1 MASKVL
7 KTVGMYE
14 QFERSGKPTR
24 ASHYCAG
31 CGHGILHKLI
41 TEALVDLGLQ
51 DRTVLVNPIGCSVF
65 GYYYWDVG
73 NIGAAHGR
81 APAIG
86 TAVNRVRPE
95 AITVVYQGDGDLGAI
110 GFNNTFQAASR
121 GERMVTFF
129 VNNAI
134 YGMTGGQMA
143 PTSLLNQKTVTSP
156 AGRNPLNEGYPL
168 HVCEVFSQLKAP
180 VYIARCS
187 LADTKRIMQARA
199 AVRKAL
205 ELQRD
210 GKGYAFV
217 EFLSPCPT
225 NFGMDALTSAAF
237 IANEMEKEFP
247 LGVFRDI
254 SAEVA
259 PREFKNIPHK
269 PASSFFAKGDDTGVE
284 AREDPNAK
292 ERRFKL
298 SGFGGQGI
306 LSLGIC
312 IAEAGRH
319 AGRFTSWLPS
329 YGPEQRGGSASCSVV
344 VAGRGV
350 GSPSVDTPDVLVCMN
365 QPAYERFAPT
375 VAKGGTLIVDATV
388 PLDAGKAPEGVRV
401 LSIPAIQLAQE
412 NGVPKA
418 ANTVMLG
425 ALAALG
431 VTGLPRDT
439 LLKALADSFWKKP
452 SLVPKNEAIFAA
464 AETWCAEHIK

>member
-1 MASKVL
+1 MATKIL
-7 KTVGMYE
+7 KTVGMYDT
-14 QFERSGKPTR
+14 FDRMGRPAR

-51 DRTVLVNPIGCSVF
+51 DRAVMVNPIGCAVF

-81 APAIG
+81 APAIA
-86 TAVNRVRPE
+86 TAVSRCRPD
-95 AITVVYQGDGDLGAI
+95 AITLAYQGDGDLGAI

-121 GERMVTFF
+121 GERMATFF

-143 PTSLLNQKTVTSP
+143 PTSLLSQKTATSP
-156 AGRNPLNEGYPL
+156 FGRDPLNEGYPL
-168 HVCEVFSQLKAP
+168 HVCEVLSQLKAP
-180 VYIARCS
+180 VYVARCS
-187 LADTKRIMQARA
+187 LADTKRIMQSRA

-205 ELQRD
+205 EIQRD
-210 GKGYAFV
+210 NKGYAFV

-225 NFGMDALTSAAF
+225 NFGMDSLASAAF
-237 IANEMEKEFP
+237 VANEMEKEFP
-247 LGVFRDI
+247 LGVFRDAV
-254 SAEVA
+254 AEAA
-259 PREFKNIPHK
+259 PREK
-269 PASSFFAKGDDTGVE
+269 PASRKPATELFPADTSTVE

-292 ERRFKL
+292 ELRFKL

-312 IAEAGRH
+312 IAEAGRY
-319 AGRFTSWLPS
+319 AGRFTTWLPS

-350 GSPSVDTPDVLVCMN
+350 GSPSVDAPDVLVCMN
-365 QPAYERFAPT
+365 QPSYERFAPT
-375 VAKGGTLIVDATV
+375 VAAGGTLVVDATV
-388 PLDAGKAPEGVRV
+388 PIESGKPPAGVRV
-401 LSIPAIQLAQE
+401 VSVPAIQLAQE
-412 NGVPKA
+412 QGVPKA

-425 ALAALG
+425 ALAALN

-439 LLKALADSFWKKP
+439 LLKALADSFYKKP
-452 SLVPKNEAIFAA
+452 ALVPKNEAIFKA
-464 AETWCAEHIK
+464 AEKWCAENIR

>member
-1 MASKVL
+1 MTKTL
-7 KTVGMYE
+7 KTVGMYDT
-14 QFERSGKPTR
+14 FSRTGKPVR

-51 DRTVLVNPIGCSVF
+51 DRAVMVNPIGCAVF

-81 APAIG
+81 AQAIA
-86 TAVNRVRPE
+86 TAVSRSRPD
-95 AITVVYQGDGDLGAI
+95 AITLAYQGDGDLGAI

-121 GERMVTFF
+121 GERMAVFF

-143 PTSLLNQKTVTSP
+143 PTSLPGQKTATSP
-156 AGRNPLNEGYPL
+156 AGRDAVNDGHPL
-168 HVCEVFSQLKAP
+168 HVCEVLSQLKAP

-187 LADTKRIMQARA
+187 LADTKRIMQSRA

-205 ELQRD
+205 EIQRD
-210 GKGYAFV
+210 NKGYAFV

-225 NFGMDALTSAAF
+225 NFGMDSLTSAAF
-237 IANEMEKEFP
+237 VANEMEREFP
-247 LGVFRDI
+247 LGVFRDAV
-254 SAEVA
+254 AETPSRHA
-259 PREFKNIPHK
+259 PKPRKPLSELFK
-269 PASSFFAKGDDTGVE
+269 ADDGAGVE
-284 AREDPNAK
+284 VREDPDAK
-292 ERRFKL
+292 ELRFKL

-306 LSLGIC
+306 LSLGVC
-312 IAEAGRH
+312 VAEAGRY
-319 AGRFTSWLPS
+319 AGRFTTWLPS

-365 QPAYERFAPT
+365 QPSYERFAPT
-375 VAKGGTLIVDATV
+375 VAPGGTLIVDATV
-388 PLDAGKAPEGVRV
+388 PPDSGTPPEGVRV
-401 LSIPAIQLAQE
+401 VSVPAIQLATDH
-412 NGVPKA
+412 GVPKA

-425 ALAALG
+425 AMSALG
-431 VTGLPRDT
+431 VTGLPRET
-439 LLKALADSFWKKP
+439 LLKALADSFAKKP
-452 SLVPKNEAIFAA
+452 SLVPKNEAVFIA
-464 AETWCAEHIK
+464 AEKWVSTFLN